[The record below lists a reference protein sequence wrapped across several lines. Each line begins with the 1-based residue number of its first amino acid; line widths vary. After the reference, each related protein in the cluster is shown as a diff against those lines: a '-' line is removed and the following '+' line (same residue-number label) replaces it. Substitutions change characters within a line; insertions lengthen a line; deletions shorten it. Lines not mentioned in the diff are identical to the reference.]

1 VDVVKDVISIL
12 ITLGGAISIVWL
24 VIRPGLEKRVMT
36 SAAASQYKL
45 DRSIEG
51 DKAHVALLMDERNEA
66 KTEIAELRKEIAEM
80 REQIADMRE
89 QLATTVVQ
97 KTEREKQYD
106 TLTKQH
112 ADIMKTNAELHRENI
127 DLKHQ
132 IDQMNA
138 LMTEAQLTIDAQNAK
153 IQKLTEIILK
163 IRPDMATFLNDTKE
177 FKAHKLDLTATG
189 WKPSKFNDEVKP

>member
-1 VDVVKDVISIL
+1 MDVVKDVVSIL

-36 SAAASQYKL
+36 SAAATQYKL

-66 KTEIAELRKEIAEM
+66 KAEIAELRGEIAEL

-89 QLATTVVQ
+89 QIATTVAQ
-97 KTEREKQYD
+97 KTERERQYE

-112 ADIMKTNAELHRENI
+112 ADIMKTNADLHRENTQLH
-127 DLKHQ
+127 DENVQLKMQ
-132 IDQMNA
+132 IELMNR
-138 LMTEAQLTIDAQNAK
+138 K
-153 IQKLTEIILK
+153 ISKLTELLIELK
-163 IRPDMATFLNDTKE
+163 PEYENLLADTDEFLPVVEIKQ
-177 FKAHKLDLTATG
+177 KK
-189 WKPSKFNDEVKP
+189 